1 MTAPAAEQRTVRV
14 SVFRRKEGDDPAEQ
28 RYDTFD
34 VAVGP
39 RATILDALVAIRRQQ
54 DATLTFRHSCFHA
67 SCGTCGMRV
76 NGREG
81 LACVT
86 PVPDGDEVVV
96 EPLANIP
103 IVSDLVVDMDVFYED
118 FDEAGPP
125 ARARRRPH
133 ARVRAGRGDRPA
145 RALRGLHRVRDLP
158 VRLPGGR
165 QRPALRRAGR
175 PRGGLATRRRA
186 AGPRSRSRSSSSWTT
201 SRRRGAAT
209 WPGSAPRRARR
220 ASTRPAR
227 SCGSAGRRRPRGCD
241 ASSPS
246 EGPADGQHD
255 RGAPPARRLFSF
267 GGTR

>member
-1 MTAPAAEQRTVRV
+1 MTAPAADQRTVRV

-39 RATILDALVAIRRQQ
+39 RTMILDALVAIRRQQ
-54 DATLTFRHSCFHA
+54 DATLAFRHSCFHA

-103 IVSDLVVDMDVFYED
+103 IVSDLVVDMDVFYEE
-118 FDEAGPP
+118 FDEAGRPLIRADDLIPECEP
-125 ARARRRPH
+125 AEGIDQLERYEDCIECGICLSACP
-133 ARVRAGRGDRPA
+133 VAGSDPRYVGPAALAAAWRLVDEPRGRDPGPVLQLMDSEQAAWRCHLAWECSEACPSGVDPA
-145 RALRGLHRVRDLP
+145 GAIMR
-158 VRLPGGR
+158 
-165 QRPALRRAGR
+165 LRRA
-175 PRGGLATRRRA
+175 AA
-186 AGPRSRSRSSSSWTT
+186 AGRM
-201 SRRRGAAT
+201 
-209 WPGSAPRRARR
+209 
-220 ASTRPAR
+220 
-227 SCGSAGRRRPRGCD
+227 
-241 ASSPS
+241 
-246 EGPADGQHD
+246 
-255 RGAPPARRLFSF
+255 RRLFSF

>member
-1 MTAPAAEQRTVRV
+1 MPAPAADQRTVRV

-39 RATILDALVAIRRQQ
+39 RAMILDALVAIRRQQ
-54 DATLTFRHSCFHA
+54 DATLAFRHSCFHA

-103 IVSDLVVDMDVFYED
+103 ILSDLVVDMNVFYED
-118 FDEAGPP
+118 FDEAG
-125 ARARRRPH
+125 RPL
-133 ARVRAGRGDRPA
+133 VRADDLIPECEPAEGIDQLERYEDCIECGICLSACPVAGSDPRYVGPAALAAAWRLVDEPRGRDPGPVLQLMDSEQAAWRCHLAWECSEACPSGVDPA
-145 RALRGLHRVRDLP
+145 GAIMR
-158 VRLPGGR
+158 
-165 QRPALRRAGR
+165 LRRA
-175 PRGGLATRRRA
+175 AA
-186 AGPRSRSRSSSSWTT
+186 AGRM
-201 SRRRGAAT
+201 
-209 WPGSAPRRARR
+209 
-220 ASTRPAR
+220 
-227 SCGSAGRRRPRGCD
+227 
-241 ASSPS
+241 
-246 EGPADGQHD
+246 
-255 RGAPPARRLFSF
+255 RRLFSF